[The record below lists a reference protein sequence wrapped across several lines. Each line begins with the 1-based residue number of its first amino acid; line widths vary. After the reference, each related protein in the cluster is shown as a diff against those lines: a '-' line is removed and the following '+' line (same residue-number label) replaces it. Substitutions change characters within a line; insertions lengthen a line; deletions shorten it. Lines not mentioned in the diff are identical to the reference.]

1 MLKKEFNSLI
11 ILEVN
16 ESSRIQYDN
25 LDGEDLEDGYYVMA
39 CNDAVLDEIAGN
51 QGVIK
56 EGKHY
61 LQPVI
66 GPIET
71 KEEAQQVGAE
81 ISDVLKKNPTLN
93 LQGAIL
99 LWDSMYN
106 LSPLEDIKN
115 NQNIN

>member
-16 ESSRIQYDN
+16 ENSRIQYDN

-39 CNDAVLDEIAGN
+39 CNNAVLDDLEGN
-51 QGVIK
+51 QGIIK

-66 GPIET
+66 GPINT

-81 ISDVLKKNPTLN
+81 ITDVLQKNPNLN
-93 LQGAIL
+93 LEGAIM

-106 LSPLEDIKN
+106 LSPLEESKN